1 MIPMRF
7 DFTLLYGFPPPYQS
21 TLRFRVI
28 ALNSMIF
35 SAPAAWDTIEM
46 FMLIL
51 SYWLELN

>member
-7 DFTLLYGFPPPYQS
+7 DVTLLYGFPPPYQF

-28 ALNSMIF
+28 AVNSMIF

-46 FMLIL
+46 FMLIVL
-51 SYWLELN
+51 YWIELN

>member
-7 DFTLLYGFPPPYQS
+7 DFTLLYGFPPPYQF

-28 ALNSMIF
+28 AVNSMIV

-46 FMLIL
+46 FMVIL
-51 SYWLELN
+51 LYWLELN